1 MTVYTPATQAGLTS
15 FNIEGVEPVQASA
28 RLGEM
33 GVLIRS
39 VSNPDLLRASTSFYN
54 DESDIERLQ
63 RGIEVV
69 IGEQ

>member
-1 MTVYTPATQAGLTS
+1 MTVYTPAAQAGLTS
-15 FNIEGVEPVQASA
+15 FNIDGVDPVQASA

-54 DESDIERLQ
+54 DESDVEKLRQ
-63 RGIEVV
+63 GIEAL
-69 IGEQ
+69 